1 MIFHYNFRRSDA
13 IILYNALLRVMIVA
27 FMNVRFIRFIELL
40 DVLCR
45 RNIYCKVYIHV
56 VDIFSSYKNKCIPY
70 MACMFELSR
79 FYAKPSAI
87 FYLDPYKY
95 YTF

>member
-1 MIFHYNFRRSDA
+1 LIFHYNFRRRDA
-13 IILYNALLRVMIVA
+13 IIFHNALLRVMIVA

-56 VDIFSSYKNKCIPY
+56 VDIFSSYKKCIPY
-70 MACMFELSR
+70 MACMFE
-79 FYAKPSAI
+79 
-87 FYLDPYKY
+87 
-95 YTF
+95 